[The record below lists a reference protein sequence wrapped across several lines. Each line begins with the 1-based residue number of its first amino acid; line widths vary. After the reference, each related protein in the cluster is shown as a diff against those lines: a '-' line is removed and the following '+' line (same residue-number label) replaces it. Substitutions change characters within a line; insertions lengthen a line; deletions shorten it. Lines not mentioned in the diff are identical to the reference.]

1 MIKVADL
8 AWLEFEKPDLDRAE
22 VFARDF
28 GFAIAA
34 RTEEALWLR
43 GTFAGPPCMVVRRGH
58 ASRFVGP
65 AFRADERTDLD
76 RLAAATGNT
85 VRDINVPGGGKSVS
99 LLDPSGLPVRVVH
112 CGEQLPALPEQKPL
126 ILNFGTDHRRT
137 NATQRPPREPSRI
150 QRLGHVVLETR
161 SFMRTL
167 DWYLDTLG
175 MIVSDFLFLDG
186 QRQRGPTMAF
196 IRCDQGSVPVDHHT
210 LAMAKLG
217 IEPSAH
223 DLSAVRVI
231 GCTGSALPA
240 SAYPWVRDHVGEGIQ
255 LASTS
260 GGTDVVSGF
269 AGSAPT
275 TPVWAGELSAPNLGV
290 ALAAYDSE
298 GTPVRDQVGELV
310 VTRPMPSMPL
320 YFWNDPD
327 GSRYRDAYFGAYPGV
342 WRHGDWITHTS
353 HGSLIVH
360 GRSDATLAR
369 SGMGGRWGRGTT
381 AVSRPAAR
389 PAAAQRSTSPRSAR
403 ASTRPAQY
411 PTSRRQSPTI
421 RSG

>member
-1 MIKVADL
+1 MSHIPVNKGGPLTPHQDLHSEQGALRGEHPGRSQNPVIKVADL

-43 GTFAGPPCMVVRRGH
+43 GTFAGPPCMVIQRGH

-112 CGEQLPALPEQKPL
+112 CGEQLPTLPEQKPL

-210 LAMAKLG
+210 LALHLGPGTGYVHSAYQVTDLDAIAAGGEYLAERGYKRSWGIGRHIQGSQLFDYWRDPDRFMLEHFADGDLFSCDLEPGWAPMSASGLAQWGPPVTRDFLGASPSPAKLRQ
-217 IEPSAH
+217 
-223 DLSAVRVI
+223 VMR
-231 GCTGSALPA
+231 ALRGDNELDPA
-240 SAYPWVRDHVGEGIQ
+240 RLLGLMKAM
-255 LASTS
+255 TS
-260 GGTDVVSGF
+260 
-269 AGSAPT
+269 
-275 TPVWAGELSAPNLGV
+275 
-290 ALAAYDSE
+290 
-298 GTPVRDQVGELV
+298 
-310 VTRPMPSMPL
+310 
-320 YFWNDPD
+320 
-327 GSRYRDAYFGAYPGV
+327 
-342 WRHGDWITHTS
+342 
-353 HGSLIVH
+353 
-360 GRSDATLAR
+360 
-369 SGMGGRWGRGTT
+369 
-381 AVSRPAAR
+381 
-389 PAAAQRSTSPRSAR
+389 
-403 ASTRPAQY
+403 
-411 PTSRRQSPTI
+411 
-421 RSG
+421 